1 MFTHTDLIQFGYGAA
16 AMSAEDAHAN
26 VPAPGAAAGPAE
38 TVKPSAS
45 RSPSAASERSSS
57 SDSDRNTYTISQA
70 LFDALLAR
78 GFSENAIKKSIVAG
92 CVDEA
97 TCTQWVQMHEGHPEL
112 DTPLEPGVEV
122 VVKAKRVLT
131 EAEREAKVRELQE
144 RIRQKKE
151 EEKAELQ
158 RKERDRLEMMRK
170 VAQMKNEMEDVRRKM
185 DVEEARREKA
195 ADLEA
200 RRRVKIQ
207 IAADRLQRKGL
218 SKDEAYAAAERE
230 FEEAAE
236 RGRAEA
242 AEKLAKLQAAS
253 APTHTPA
260 TSTAGA
266 AAAAGSWDLSAITAA
281 ASAEAKLDDLFAQPT
296 PANAEVLVADIQQHT
311 PAAQAEECVRTL
323 RLILG
328 NIVADPFDMK
338 KRTLRVSTK
347 VFREAVLPIEAAT
360 QLLHWCGF
368 DLSTDANGGHTICL
382 STVVMRKLRHALTLL
397 PH

>member
-1 MFTHTDLIQFGYGAA
+1 MDSDANHAA
-16 AMSAEDAHAN
+16 PAAE
-26 VPAPGAAAGPAE
+26 VPQQDIVNSS
-38 TVKPSAS
+38 TL
-45 RSPSAASERSSS
+45 RSSS
-57 SDSDRNTYTISQA
+57 VSSSDDSSNSGRNTYTIRQT
-70 LFDALLAR
+70 LFDSLQAR
-78 GFSENAIKKSIVAG
+78 GFSENAIKKSIVSG

-97 TCTQWVQMHEGHPEL
+97 TCTQWIQMHEGHPEL

-144 RIRQKKE
+144 RIKQKKM
-151 EEKAELQ
+151 EEKEELQ

-170 VAQMKNEMEDVRRKM
+170 VAQMRNEMDDVRRKM

-218 SKDEAYAAAERE
+218 SKDEAYATAERE

-242 AEKLAKLQAAS
+242 AEKLAKLQEAALSS
-253 APTHTPA
+253 ASKETA
-260 TSTAGA
+260 TAGS
-266 AAAAGSWDLSAITAA
+266 AGTWDLSAVTAA
-281 ASAEAKLDDLFAQPT
+281 ASAEAKLDAMFAGDVPSS
-296 PANAEVLVADIQQHT
+296 AEELVARIQQHT
-311 PAAQAEECVRTL
+311 PATQAEDCIRTL
-323 RLILG
+323 RLILN
-328 NIVADPFDMK
+328 NIIADPFDAK

-347 VFREAVLPIEAAT
+347 AFRDAVLPVEEAT
-360 QLLHWCGF
+360 QLLRWCGF
-368 DLSTDANGGHTICL
+368 NLSTDANGGHAICL
-382 STVVMRKLRHALTLL
+382 STVVIRKLRRALEFLSV
-397 PH
+397 